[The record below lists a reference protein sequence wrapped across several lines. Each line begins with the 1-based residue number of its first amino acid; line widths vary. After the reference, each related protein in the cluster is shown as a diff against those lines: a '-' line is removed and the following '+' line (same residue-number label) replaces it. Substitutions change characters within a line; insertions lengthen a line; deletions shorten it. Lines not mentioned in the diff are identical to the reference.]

1 MGGNGKRWKY
11 FVRKDNEDECNQ
23 KKDTS
28 RVFQS
33 GKGRKKNFEL
43 REAEDDIQAGDL
55 LVLEEF
61 IPYRGYTGNGVRRS
75 VKYVLRNCP
84 EYGLK
89 QGYCII
95 GW

>member
-1 MGGNGKRWKY
+1 MDVSCQTGSFWEIGREQY
-11 FVRKDNEDECNQ
+11 TEYVFVQTAEQNLTRN
-23 KKDTS
+23 
-28 RVFQS
+28 
-33 GKGRKKNFEL
+33 KNFEL
-43 REAEDDIQAGDL
+43 REDEDDIQAGDL

>member
-11 FVRKDNEDECNQ
+11 FVRKDNEDEGNQ

-43 REAEDDIQAGDL
+43 REDEDDIQAGDL

-61 IPYRGYTGNGVRRS
+61 IPYTGYTRNGVRRS
-75 VKYVLRNCP
+75 VKSVLRNCP